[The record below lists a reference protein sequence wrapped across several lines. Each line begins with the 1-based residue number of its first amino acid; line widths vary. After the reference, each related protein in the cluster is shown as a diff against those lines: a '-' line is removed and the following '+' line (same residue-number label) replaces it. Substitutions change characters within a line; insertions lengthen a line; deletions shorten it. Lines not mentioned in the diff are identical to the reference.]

1 MGVFSKKNQPEL
13 QVKRNSFDGSFQNN
27 LTMKMGYLY
36 PCMCQEVIGGDTFR
50 IKPAFGLRFMPTAFP
65 LQTKIKAHCDF
76 FYVRNRNLWKNWKN
90 YFTSMGP
97 HDGFPKLSDSETL
110 EQLKTGSLGDY
121 LGLPSTIVGHD
132 NVSVNAYP
140 VTPVDLSSLEFP
152 YYNYD
157 LEINQTRFSN
167 LTSNNQNPAIYPS
180 FISFFDLT
188 NLLNGD
194 DQSKPYSFRVKD
206 LKTFDIDGETYLKL
220 PFTSLKDNFLLPYLQ
235 PHLNPALDKC
245 YVVLSSLDDFVD
257 AHTLRSSDYDY
268 VDQHIRVIGSEIY
281 LSYGFFDAS
290 GFGPDDLV
298 ILSFAC
304 VDDASSNPSKFSF
317 KMSKMPQF
325 SGTHTLYAADG
336 VPNFFVTANDYEV
349 TEYTDKY
356 SVVPFNPS
364 ALPFRAYEQIYN
376 SFYRDDRNNPLLVDG
391 VFDPNRFIPNDKGG
405 IDHTHYL
412 LRKRNWEQDFL
423 TTAMT
428 SPQFGQ
434 APLVGLTSTGVAS
447 FQLDDGSVV
456 TSQLSTDKDGDTVV
470 GFSTTSDPSVNNTLV
485 KLASS
490 GISINDL
497 RGVNSLQ
504 RYLEAK
510 MRIGLRYRDQMKSV
524 YGVDIKEDVLDMPEF
539 IGSVSQIVD
548 VSQINQT
555 SESTTDPLGSY
566 AGQLSCVGGRS
577 NGFQK
582 YCDENGYIIGIIS
595 VVPVPS
601 YSQLCPKHFLKVN
614 DPLDY
619 YAPQFGHIGFQPI
632 KYDEVCPL
640 QASVN
645 GVPLKSTF
653 GYQRAWYDYL
663 SNVDQI
669 HGQFRTTLNNFILCR
684 VFNSVP
690 SLNEDFL
697 TVDPESMNAVFTV
710 NEVGGKPVDT
720 ILGQVHFDITMMRP
734 IPRFG
739 IPKLE

>member
-50 IKPAFGLRFMPTAFP
+50 IKPTFGLRFMPTAFP

-97 HDGFPKLSDSETL
+97 HDGFPVLSDSESFK
-110 EQLKTGSLGDY
+110 QFQTGSLGDY
-121 LGLPSTIVGHD
+121 LGLPSTLVGSGIPTVQSLPFMPESLHQFPFYGFD
-132 NVSVNAYP
+132 LMVDSTHTISNVVEGHVSDRP
-140 VTPVDLSSLEFP
+140 
-152 YYNYD
+152 
-157 LEINQTRFSN
+157 R
-167 LTSNNQNPAIYPS
+167 
-180 FISFFDLT
+180 FISFLTIRYLLQHDNLTTPESFVPDDLEEVT
-188 NLLNGD
+188 LADN
-194 DQSKPYSFRVKD
+194 QVYYV
-206 LKTFDIDGETYLKL
+206 L
-220 PFTSLKDNFLLPYLQ
+220 PFNSSSNGLLPYLNPRGGDPYGTQ
-235 PHLNPALDKC
+235 PHLM
-245 YVVLSSLDDFVD
+245 VGFSESSYSND
-257 AHTLRSSDYDY
+257 HTLRVDASYRASSVIKVIDGVWYLLKSSVLGDSDSGFIISFWLSDYSAFDLEVEPYKDAPLQSQDVLYY
-268 VDQHIRVIGSEIY
+268 VPEVPVLFKPSDTNTVTE
-281 LSYGFFDAS
+281 FT
-290 GFGPDDLV
+290 
-298 ILSFAC
+298 
-304 VDDASSNPSKFSF
+304 SKFSRIPF
-317 KMSKMPQF
+317 K
-325 SGTHTLYAADG
+325 
-336 VPNFFVTANDYEV
+336 V
-349 TEYTDKY
+349 
-356 SVVPFNPS
+356 S

-376 SFYRDDRNNPLLVDG
+376 SFYRDDRNNPLMVDG
-391 VFDPNRFIPNDKGG
+391 VFDPNRFIPNDSGG
-405 IDHTHYL
+405 SDSTSYV

-470 GFSTTSDPSVNNTLV
+470 GFSTTSDSSVNNTLV

-539 IGSVSQIVD
+539 IGSVSQLVD

-601 YSQLCPKHFLKVN
+601 YSQLCPKHFLKIN

-697 TVDPESMNAVFTV
+697 TVDPESMNDVFTV
-710 NEVGGKPVDT
+710 NKVGGKPVDT

-739 IPKLE
+739 VPKLE